1 MLQQAPSSKLQPALL
16 LSSSHHLS
24 LDHCGDPHPLTMVV
38 IFVVVVDQFICVVVE
53 LGVVVFAD
61 QLLWVVVVL
70 DQLWWVEVVGFVA
83 KIVVLVGV
91 KVVVLVVV
99 RVVVLVVVRVV
110 VEVMGVGFNEH
121 VSRQKF
127 EPYELYRTWK
137 SAFEQ
142 QVHLSAA

>member
-16 LSSSHHLS
+16 LLSSHHLS
-24 LDHCGDPHPLTMVV
+24 LDHCGDPHPFTVV
-38 IFVVVVDQFICVVVE
+38 ELVVDNLFVVVDQFICVVVV

-70 DQLWWVEVVGFVA
+70 DQLWWVVVEFVG
-83 KIVVLVGV
+83 LVGV

-99 RVVVLVVVRVV
+99 GAVLFVV
-110 VEVMGVGFNEH
+110 VEVMGVGLNEH

-127 EPYELYRTWK
+127 GPYELYRAWK

>member
-16 LSSSHHLS
+16 LLSSHHLS

-83 KIVVLVGV
+83 K
-91 KVVVLVVV
+91 VVVLVVV
-99 RVVVLVVVRVV
+99 RVVVFVV

-127 EPYELYRTWK
+127 GPYELYRAWK

>member
-1 MLQQAPSSKLQPALL
+1 MLQHAPSSKLQPALL

-24 LDHCGDPHPLTMVV
+24 LDHCGDPHPFTMVV

-70 DQLWWVEVVGFVA
+70 DQLWWVVVEVVGLVA
-83 KIVVLVGV
+83 
-91 KVVVLVVV
+91 KVVVF
-99 RVVVLVVVRVV
+99 VV
-110 VEVMGVGFNEH
+110 VEVMGVGLNEH
-121 VSRQKF
+121 VSKQKF
-127 EPYELYRTWK
+127 GPYELYRVWK

>member
-24 LDHCGDPHPLTMVV
+24 LDQCGDPHPLTMVV

-61 QLLWVVVVL
+61 QLLCVVVVL

-83 KIVVLVGV
+83 KVVVLVAV
-91 KVVVLVVV
+91 KVVVLVV
-99 RVVVLVVVRVV
+99 LRVV

-127 EPYELYRTWK
+127 GPYELYRAWK

>member
-24 LDHCGDPHPLTMVV
+24 LDHWGDPHPFTMVV
-38 IFVVVVDQFICVVVE
+38 IFFVVVDQFICVVVE
-53 LGVVVFAD
+53 LGVVVF
-61 QLLWVVVVL
+61 VVL
-70 DQLWWVEVVGFVA
+70 DQLWWVVVVGLVA
-83 KIVVLVGV
+83 
-91 KVVVLVVV
+91 KVVVF
-99 RVVVLVVVRVV
+99 VV
-110 VEVMGVGFNEH
+110 VEVMGVGLNEH

-127 EPYELYRTWK
+127 CTYELYRVWK

>member
-24 LDHCGDPHPLTMVV
+24 LDHWGDPHPFTMVV

-53 LGVVVFAD
+53 LGVVV
-61 QLLWVVVVL
+61 VL
-70 DQLWWVEVVGFVA
+70 DQLWWVVVEVFGF
-83 KIVVLVGV
+83 
-91 KVVVLVVV
+91 
-99 RVVVLVVVRVV
+99 VV
-110 VEVMGVGFNEH
+110 VEVMGVGLNEH

-127 EPYELYRTWK
+127 GPYELYRVWK

>member
-24 LDHCGDPHPLTMVV
+24 LDHCGDPHPFTMVV

-70 DQLWWVEVVGFVA
+70 DQLWWVVVEVVGLVA
-83 KIVVLVGV
+83 
-91 KVVVLVVV
+91 KVVVF
-99 RVVVLVVVRVV
+99 VV
-110 VEVMGVGFNEH
+110 VEVMGVGLNEH
-121 VSRQKF
+121 VSKQKF
-127 EPYELYRTWK
+127 GPYELYRVWK

>member
-1 MLQQAPSSKLQPALL
+1 MLQHAPSSNLQPALL
-16 LSSSHHLS
+16 LLSSHHLS
-24 LDHCGDPHPLTMVV
+24 LDHCGDPHPFTMVV
-38 IFVVVVDQFICVVVE
+38 IFLVVVDQFICVVVE

-70 DQLWWVEVVGFVA
+70 DQLWWVVVKFVG
-83 KIVVLVGV
+83 LVS
-91 KVVVLVVV
+91 KVVVF
-99 RVVVLVVVRVV
+99 VV

-127 EPYELYRTWK
+127 GPYELYRVWK

>member
-24 LDHCGDPHPLTMVV
+24 LDHCGDPQLFTMVV

-53 LGVVVFAD
+53 LGVVVVVFVD

-70 DQLWWVEVVGFVA
+70 DQLWWVVVEVLGF
-83 KIVVLVGV
+83 
-91 KVVVLVVV
+91 
-99 RVVVLVVVRVV
+99 VV
-110 VEVMGVGFNEH
+110 VEVIGVGFNEH
-121 VSRQKF
+121 FSKQKF
-127 EPYELYRTWK
+127 DPYELYRAWK

>member
-24 LDHCGDPHPLTMVV
+24 LDHCGDPHPFTTVV
-38 IFVVVVDQFICVVVE
+38 IFLVVVDQFICVVVE

-70 DQLWWVEVVGFVA
+70 DQLWWV
-83 KIVVLVGV
+83 VVL
-91 KVVVLVVV
+91 LVV
-99 RVVVLVVVRVV
+99 RVVVFVV
-110 VEVMGVGFNEH
+110 VEVMGVGLNEH
-121 VSRQKF
+121 VSKQKF
-127 EPYELYRTWK
+127 GPYELYRVWK

>member
-24 LDHCGDPHPLTMVV
+24 LDHCGDPHPCTMVV

-83 KIVVLVGV
+83 K
-91 KVVVLVVV
+91 VVVLVVV
-99 RVVVLVVVRVV
+99 KVVVFVV

-127 EPYELYRTWK
+127 EPYELYRAWK

>member
-83 KIVVLVGV
+83 K
-91 KVVVLVVV
+91 VVVLVVV
-99 RVVVLVVVRVV
+99 RVVVFVV

-127 EPYELYRTWK
+127 GPYELYRAWK

>member
-1 MLQQAPSSKLQPALL
+1 MLQHAPSSKLQPALL

-24 LDHCGDPHPLTMVV
+24 LDHWGDPHPFTIVMVL
-38 IFVVVVDQFICVVVE
+38 VVVVDQFICVVVE

-70 DQLWWVEVVGFVA
+70 DQLWWVVVEVLGF
-83 KIVVLVGV
+83 
-91 KVVVLVVV
+91 
-99 RVVVLVVVRVV
+99 VV
-110 VEVMGVGFNEH
+110 VEVMGVGLNEH
-121 VSRQKF
+121 VSRQKLG
-127 EPYELYRTWK
+127 PYELYRSWK

>member
-24 LDHCGDPHPLTMVV
+24 LDHWGEPHPFTIVV

-53 LGVVVFAD
+53 LGVVV
-61 QLLWVVVVL
+61 VL
-70 DQLWWVEVVGFVA
+70 DQLWWVVVEVLGF
-83 KIVVLVGV
+83 
-91 KVVVLVVV
+91 
-99 RVVVLVVVRVV
+99 VV
-110 VEVMGVGFNEH
+110 VEVMGVGLNEH
-121 VSRQKF
+121 VSRQKLG
-127 EPYELYRTWK
+127 PYELYRSWK

>member
-1 MLQQAPSSKLQPALL
+1 MLQQAPSSKLQPGLL

-38 IFVVVVDQFICVVVE
+38 IFVVVDQFICVVVE
-53 LGVVVFAD
+53 FGVVVFAD

-70 DQLWWVEVVGFVA
+70 DQLWWVEVVG
-83 KIVVLVGV
+83 LVV

-99 RVVVLVVVRVV
+99 RVVVFVV

-127 EPYELYRTWK
+127 GP
-137 SAFEQ
+137 
-142 QVHLSAA
+142 

>member
-1 MLQQAPSSKLQPALL
+1 MLQHAPSSNLQPALL
-16 LSSSHHLS
+16 LLSSHHLS
-24 LDHCGDPHPLTMVV
+24 LDHCGDPHPFTMVV
-38 IFVVVVDQFICVVVE
+38 IFLVVVDQFICVVVE

-70 DQLWWVEVVGFVA
+70 DQLWWVVVEVVGLVA
-83 KIVVLVGV
+83 
-91 KVVVLVVV
+91 KVVVF
-99 RVVVLVVVRVV
+99 VV

-127 EPYELYRTWK
+127 GPYELYRVWK

>member
-16 LSSSHHLS
+16 FSSSHHLS
-24 LDHCGDPHPLTMVV
+24 LDHWGDPHPFTIVMVL
-38 IFVVVVDQFICVVVE
+38 VVVVDQFICVVVE

-70 DQLWWVEVVGFVA
+70 DQLWWVVVEVLGF
-83 KIVVLVGV
+83 
-91 KVVVLVVV
+91 
-99 RVVVLVVVRVV
+99 VV
-110 VEVMGVGFNEH
+110 VEVIGVGLNEH
-121 VSRQKF
+121 FSKQKF
-127 EPYELYRTWK
+127 GPYELYRVWK

>member
-1 MLQQAPSSKLQPALL
+1 MLQQAPSSKLQPGLL

-53 LGVVVFAD
+53 FGVVVFAD

-70 DQLWWVEVVGFVA
+70 DQLWWVEVVG
-83 KIVVLVGV
+83 LVV

-99 RVVVLVVVRVV
+99 RVVVFVV

-127 EPYELYRTWK
+127 GP
-137 SAFEQ
+137 
-142 QVHLSAA
+142 

>member
-24 LDHCGDPHPLTMVV
+24 LDHCGDPHPFTMVV

-70 DQLWWVEVVGFVA
+70 DQLWWVVVEVVGLVA
-83 KIVVLVGV
+83 KVVVLIVV
-91 KVVVLVVV
+91 KFVVLVVV
-99 RVVVLVVVRVV
+99 RFVIFVV

-121 VSRQKF
+121 VSRQRF
-127 EPYELYRTWK
+127 GPYELYRLWK

>member
-24 LDHCGDPHPLTMVV
+24 LDHCGDPHPCTMVV

-83 KIVVLVGV
+83 K
-91 KVVVLVVV
+91 VVVLVVV
-99 RVVVLVVVRVV
+99 KVVVFVV

-127 EPYELYRTWK
+127 GPYELYRAWK